1 MTPPLFFRAAKSRGR
16 RTEADVP
23 DGSGAPPARARANPR
38 VKGGI
43 DMAKK
48 TAKGGA
54 KKKGAKKR

>member
-1 MTPPLFFRAAKSRGR
+1 MQ
-16 RTEADVP
+16 
-23 DGSGAPPARARANPR
+23 NPR

-43 DMAKK
+43 SMAKK